1 MVPEVEVKIAESSKK
16 LAKSAAK
23 AMVRLIQ
30 NAGTHRFDVALSGGS
45 TPHKLFTRL
54 ARKHKDSLDWQ
65 RVHFWWGDERCVA
78 PDSDESN
85 YLMAYDALLA
95 ELAIPEENIH
105 RIMGEADPE
114 EEALRYGDEI
124 REQLNSRDDLPVFD
138 LVMLGLG
145 EDGHTASIFP
155 DRMDLLTSDQVCA
168 VAVHPQTGQQRI
180 TLTGRVINNAN
191 TIYFLA
197 SGEGKAERISE
208 IMNNDE
214 KAFALPAYHI
224 LPVSGTLTWFL
235 DEDAS
240 EMI

>member
-1 MVPEVEVKIAESSKK
+1 
-16 LAKSAAK
+16 
-23 AMVRLIQ
+23 
-30 NAGTHRFDVALSGGS
+30 
-45 TPHKLFTRL
+45 
-54 ARKHKDSLDWQ
+54 
-65 RVHFWWGDERCVA
+65 VA

-114 EEALRYGDEI
+114 EEALRYGEEI

-191 TIYFLA
+191 TIYFLV

-224 LPVSGTLTWFL
+224 LPVSGTLIWFL

>member
-45 TPHKLFTRL
+45 TPYRLFRRL
-54 ARKHKDSLDWQ
+54 ARKHKESIDWH
-65 RVHFWWGDERCVA
+65 RVHFWWGDERCVDH
-78 PDSDESN
+78 DSAESN
-85 YLMAYDALLA
+85 YKMAYESFLS
-95 ELAIPEENIH
+95 ELEIPDENIH
-105 RIMGEADPE
+105 RVRGETDPEGEA
-114 EEALRYGDEI
+114 ARYGNEI
-124 REQLNSRDDLPVFD
+124 SEMLNSREDWPVFD
-138 LVMLGLG
+138 LVLLGLG

-155 DRMDLLTSDQVCA
+155 DRMDLLTSDHVCA
-168 VAVHPQTGQQRI
+168 VAVHPQSGQKRI
-180 TLTGRVINNAN
+180 TLTGRVINNAS
-191 TIYFLA
+191 TIYFLV

-214 KAFALPAYHI
+214 KAFSLPAYHI
-224 LPVSGTLTWFL
+224 LPVSGNLTWFL

>member
-45 TPHKLFTRL
+45 TPSSLFSRL
-54 ARKHKDSLDWQ
+54 ARKHKESIDWQ
-65 RVHFWWGDERCVA
+65 RVHFWWGDERCVS
-78 PDSDESN
+78 PESSESN
-85 YLMAYDALLA
+85 YKMAFESFLS
-95 ELAIPEENIH
+95 ELEIPEEHIH
-105 RIMGEADPE
+105 RIKGEANPE
-114 EEALRYGDEI
+114 EEAVRYGNEI
-124 REQLNSRDDLPVFD
+124 REHLNSREEWPVFD
-138 LVMLGLG
+138 LILLGLG

-155 DRMDLLTSDQVCA
+155 DRMDLLNSDQICA
-168 VAVHPQTGQQRI
+168 VAVHPQSGQKRI
-180 TLTGRVINNAN
+180 TLTGKVINNAN
-191 TIYFLA
+191 TIYFLV

-214 KAFALPAYHI
+214 KAFTLPAYHV
-224 LPVSGTLTWFL
+224 LPVSGKLTWFL
-235 DEDAS
+235 DKDAS

>member
-45 TPHKLFTRL
+45 TPSSLFSRL
-54 ARKHKDSLDWQ
+54 ARKHKESIDWQ
-65 RVHFWWGDERCVA
+65 RVHFWWGDERCVS
-78 PDSDESN
+78 PESSESN
-85 YLMAYDALLA
+85 YKMAFESFLS
-95 ELAIPEENIH
+95 ELEIPEEHIH
-105 RIMGEADPE
+105 RIKGEANPE
-114 EEALRYGDEI
+114 EEAVRYGNEI
-124 REQLNSRDDLPVFD
+124 REHLNSREEWPVFD
-138 LVMLGLG
+138 LILLGLG

-155 DRMDLLTSDQVCA
+155 DRMDLLNSDQICA
-168 VAVHPQTGQQRI
+168 VAVHPQSGQKRI
-180 TLTGRVINNAN
+180 TLTGKVINNAN
-191 TIYFLA
+191 TIYFLV

-214 KAFALPAYHI
+214 KAFTLPAYHV
-224 LPVSGTLTWFL
+224 LPVSGKLTWFL